1 MAPSNSL
8 ENMLKFNFT
17 DRPEANK
24 TKTPLIPIA
33 LKNATVARIDFKRKE
48 IESMKKE
55 NLTNL

>member
-1 MAPSNSL
+1 
-8 ENMLKFNFT
+8 MLKFNFT

-33 LKNATVARIDFKRKE
+33 LKNAAVARIDFKRKE